1 MCQRMTTRLR
11 KSHRLPLTFRLAQP
25 LLIKL
30 IKPALIIFAGFV
42 AIAPASEMTERLDA
56 LDDLKVV
63 NVAQFSEKLAV
74 IAENAGKL
82 TQYEYDYLELLQSYE
97 MSLRGDFDGAAALLE
112 SMLARDTEPEIVFRV
127 KALLVNV
134 FAVTRNY
141 RNAFSYLE
149 QISREVQSVTST
161 RAKEHGLSVLAYTY
175 NQLSEFDIARFY
187 AQVLIDSATSE
198 KTLCHARH
206 HLIES
211 LYGLGQWE
219 LFSTMVESSVSHCV
233 DNRELIFANLIRLK
247 YFNYLLQTEQYRQA
261 DKYYDSFIDSVT
273 KTNYPFL
280 LAGVLGAGAQNS
292 LALAEYNI
300 AEERANRTLQHS
312 GASEFSLPVLNAY
325 YVLYQVNYTRQ
336 NFNKALEYH
345 VKYTSALK
353 ANSDDRFVRQQA
365 YHVAKAEIEV
375 KDQRLAL
382 LDKDNELL
390 FLQKNLYQ
398 QEVKQNRLIMLLLL
412 LIVALASFMAYRGMS
427 GRSRFKKIAEY
438 DQLTGISNRYHFNNQ
453 ARVALDYCEL
463 DAKPA
468 ALILFDLDHFKNIN
482 DRCGHATG
490 DWALQQVVKTCRNFM
505 RNNDV
510 FGRIGGEEF
519 AVVLP
524 GCHADKAALMAE
536 ICRDAIATI
545 DTKASG
551 CTFPLS
557 ASFGVSSSD
566 TSGYQLKQLLADA
579 DLAMYKAKQSG
590 RDQVSMYTEELG

>member
-1 MCQRMTTRLR
+1 MTTKPG
-11 KSHRLPLTFRLAQP
+11 KSQRLPLAFRLAQP

-30 IKPALIIFAGFV
+30 IKPAWIICAGFV
-42 AIAPASEMTERLDA
+42 AIAPASEMTARLDA

-63 NVAQFSEKLAV
+63 NVAEFSKKLAV
-74 IAENAGKL
+74 IAENPAEL
-82 TQYEYDYLELLQSYE
+82 TPYQQDYLELLQSYE
-97 MSLRGDFDGAAALLE
+97 KSLRGDFDGAAVLLE
-112 SMLARDTEPEIVFRV
+112 SMLARNTEPEIVFRV

-149 QISREVQSVTST
+149 QVSREVQSVTST

-175 NQLSEFDIARFY
+175 NQLSEFDIALFY
-187 AQVLIDSATSE
+187 AQLLINSATSE
-198 KTLCHARH
+198 KALCHGRH

-219 LFSTMVESSVSHCV
+219 LFSTNVELSVSHCV
-233 DNRELIFANLIRLK
+233 NHHELIFANLIRLK
-247 YFNYLLQTEQYRQA
+247 YYNYLLLNEQYQQA
-261 DKYYDSFIDSVT
+261 DEYYQSFIDSVT

-280 LAGVLGAGAQNS
+280 LAGVLGAAAQNS
-292 LALAEYNI
+292 LALAQYDA
-300 AEERANRTLQHS
+300 AEELARRTLQYS
-312 GASEFSLPVLNAY
+312 GSSEFSVPVLNAY
-325 YVLYQVNYTRQ
+325 DVLYQVNHSRGD
-336 NFNKALEYH
+336 FNKALEYH
-345 VKYTSALK
+345 IKYTSALK

-398 QEVKQNRLIMLLLL
+398 QEVQQNRLIMLLLL
-412 LIVALASFMAYRGMS
+412 LIVALVSFMAYRGMS
-427 GRSRFKKIAEY
+427 GRSRFKKMAEY

-468 ALILFDLDHFKNIN
+468 ALILFDLDYFKNIN
-482 DRCGHATG
+482 DQYGHAAG

-545 DTKASG
+545 DTKGSG
-551 CTFPLS
+551 YTFPLR

>member
-1 MCQRMTTRLR
+1 MTTKLS
-11 KSHRLPLTFRLAQP
+11 KNQRLPLAFKLAQS
-25 LLIKL
+25 LLVKL
-30 IKPALIIFAGFV
+30 IKPALMICAGFV
-42 AIAPASEMTERLDA
+42 AIVPATEMTARLDA

-63 NVAQFSEKLAV
+63 NVVEFGEKLAE
-74 IAENAGKL
+74 IAQNTAEL
-82 TQYEYDYLELLQSYE
+82 TQYQQDYVELLQSYE
-97 MSLRGDFDGAAALLE
+97 RSLRGDFDGAAVLLE
-112 SMLARDTEPEIVFRV
+112 SMLARDTAPEIVFRV

-149 QISREVQSVTST
+149 QVSREVQSITST

-175 NQLSEFDIARFY
+175 NQLSEFDTARFY
-187 AQVLIDSATSE
+187 AQVLIDNATSE
-198 KTLCHARH
+198 KALCHARH

-219 LFSTMVESSVSHCV
+219 LFSSTVKLSVSHCV
-233 DNRELIFANLIRLK
+233 NQRELIFANLIRLK
-247 YFNYLLQTEQYRQA
+247 YYNYLLLNEQYQQA
-261 DKYYDSFIDSVT
+261 DEYYQSFIDSVT
-273 KTNYPFL
+273 QTNYPFL
-280 LAGVLGAGAQNS
+280 LAGVLGSAAQNN
-292 LALAEYNI
+292 LALARYDT
-300 AEERANRTLQHS
+300 AEELARRTLQYS
-312 GASEFSLPVLNAY
+312 GGLEFSVPVLNAY
-325 YVLYQVNYTRQ
+325 YVLYQVNHSRQ
-336 NFNKALEYH
+336 NFNEALEYH
-345 VKYTSALK
+345 IKYTAALK

-412 LIVALASFMAYRGMS
+412 VIVALASFMAYRGMS
-427 GRSRFKKIAEY
+427 GRKRFKKIAEY

-453 ARVALDYCEL
+453 AKVALDYCEL

-468 ALILFDLDHFKNIN
+468 ALILFDLDYFKNIN
-482 DRCGHATG
+482 DQYGHAAG

-545 DTKASG
+545 DTKDSG
-551 CTFPLS
+551 YAFPLS

-590 RDQVSMYTEELG
+590 RDQVSMYAEELG